1 MESLLGF
8 IHYLSLSAWLGSLLL
23 MFVVVTPTVFRV
35 LSDELA
41 HTLDYHLHSAYYP
54 LAASCG
60 VGALVSLVGM
70 QAVAGDVPWFWVRS
84 GLPVVM
90 TLLTLNV
97 AGILHP
103 RIVKMSHAMADFDP
117 REDEDDAQAR
127 RLVRLQKRTW
137 QINGV
142 VLLLGLTTLWLSVG
156 GPRT

>member
-1 MESLLGF
+1 
-8 IHYLSLSAWLGSLLL
+8 
-23 MFVVVTPTVFRV
+23 VTPTVFRV

-41 HTLDYHLHSAYYP
+41 HTLDDHLHSAYYP
-54 LAASCG
+54 LAGSCG

-84 GLPVVM
+84 GLLVVM

-117 REDEDDAQAR
+117 REDEDGAQAR
-127 RLVRLQKRTW
+127 RLARLQKRTW